1 MVPDASEKI
10 QHGMK
15 KDARSETQVESLSFA
30 SFISFFLQKV
40 WIVRVCLVRKKKIF
54 KYHVGYV
61 GRMSGEVF
69 GY

>member
-15 KDARSETQVESLSFA
+15 KDARSGTQVESLGFA

-40 WIVRVCLVRKKKIF
+40 WIVRVCLVREF
-54 KYHVGYV
+54 
-61 GRMSGEVF
+61 F
-69 GY
+69 

>member
-40 WIVRVCLVRKKKIF
+40 WIVRVCLVREKKIF
-54 KYHVGYV
+54 ECHVGYV
-61 GRMSGEVF
+61 ERMSGEVF